1 MKRLKRISEF
11 DEKQELFKFYSE
23 LYNDYYGMPLSWS
36 KEDYDNISL
45 ENLDNITEHLISEM
59 GM

>member
-1 MKRLKRISEF
+1 
-11 DEKQELFKFYSE
+11 
-23 LYNDYYGMPLSWS
+23 MPLSWS

-45 ENLDNITEHLISEM
+45 EDLDNITEHLISEM